1 MKTHR
6 KDRRDG
12 VKPMKTADETP
23 PIVCV
28 ANRFASLFERAVQ
41 EVKREGVEA
50 SSATLLRYWDTY
62 YGPAPSLAEENAN
75 WHILDVIPKKIINP
89 LANKRQLPAL
99 LTEAGIHD
107 VSPATYLS
115 VEEALNHQGEAV
127 SIWFFKSIYGTGG
140 KNMYCVANEY
150 LDGSELPSNFVIQA
164 GVRNLSLIDGKK
176 FTARIYVLIWHGR
189 VFLYRNGFLM
199 VHAELF
205 DEASTDYAV
214 QIDHFGYEK
223 PDSRVKM
230 KQLMQYEQYDAVMG
244 RYLDLIKRIKPVL
257 ADTIKASS
265 QSSYILLGIDT
276 LIQTDGNVKLI
287 EINTFPNFV
296 HTSEIIDQVNVPFF
310 KAAIR
315 TMLGESIPTLIEV

>member
-1 MKTHR
+1 MR
-6 KDRRDG
+6 
-12 VKPMKTADETP
+12 TADENL

-41 EVKREGVEA
+41 EVKREGVEEIRP
-50 SSATLLRYWDTY
+50 TVLRYWDTY
-62 YGPAPSLAEENAN
+62 FGPAPSLAEDKAN

-99 LTEAGIHD
+99 LTKKGIDD

-115 VEEALNHQGEAV
+115 VEDALNHQGEAV
-127 SIWFFKSIYGTGG
+127 SLWFFKSVYGTGG
-140 KNMYCVANEY
+140 KNMYCVATES
-150 LDGSELPSNFVIQA
+150 LEDAELPSDFVIQA
-164 GVRNLSLIDGKK
+164 GVRNLALIDGKK
-176 FTARIYVLIWHGR
+176 FTARIYVLIWNGQ
-189 VFLYRNGFLM
+189 VFLYNNGFLM

-223 PDSRVKM
+223 PDSPVKM
-230 KQLMQYEQYDAVMG
+230 HELMRYGEYDAVMG
-244 RYLDLIKRIKPVL
+244 RYLDLIERIKPVL
-257 ADTIKASS
+257 ADTTRASS
-265 QSSYILLGIDT
+265 SSGYILLGIDT
-276 LIQTDGNVKLI
+276 LIQADGKVKLI

-296 HTSEIIDQVNVPFF
+296 HTPEIINQVNVPFF

-315 TMLGESIPTLIEV
+315 TMLGESIEALIEV